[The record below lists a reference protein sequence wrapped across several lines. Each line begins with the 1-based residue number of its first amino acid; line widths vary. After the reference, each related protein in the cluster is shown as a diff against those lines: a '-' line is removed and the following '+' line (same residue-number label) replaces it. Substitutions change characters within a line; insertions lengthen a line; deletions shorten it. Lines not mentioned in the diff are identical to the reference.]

1 MANINGIGGYFFR
14 YLFSNPIPYAR
25 TGLDP
30 KRARATAR
38 NSPHRHEMQIAGFAP
53 LAAFL
58 TEVGL
63 LGPIARRGWK
73 RCQVSV
79 TQTPIAAADDVI
91 VVGGGQRCQAWR
103 RAAGSRNHR
112 HSHSPSPK

>member
-1 MANINGIGGYFFR
+1 MPRFNKWFMANINGVGGYFFR

-30 KRARATAR
+30 KRARAMAR
-38 NSPHRHEMQIAGFAP
+38 SSAHRYEVQKSGFAP

-63 LGPIARRGWK
+63 LGPIARRTWK
-73 RCQVSV
+73 R
-79 TQTPIAAADDVI
+79 A
-91 VVGGGQRCQAWR
+91 
-103 RAAGSRNHR
+103 NFL
-112 HSHSPSPK
+112 